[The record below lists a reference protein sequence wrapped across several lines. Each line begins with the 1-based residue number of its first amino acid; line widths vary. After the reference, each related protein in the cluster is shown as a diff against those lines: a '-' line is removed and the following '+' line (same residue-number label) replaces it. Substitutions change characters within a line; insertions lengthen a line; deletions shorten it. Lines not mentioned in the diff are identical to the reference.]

1 MSGGELAVV
10 LACVALVV
18 AVAVLGAVG
27 VGISRSLKELR
38 RLLGEIRRDLLPAV
52 RRIEEA
58 SGRVTGEVQRVGGL
72 LDVAEAVSERADSL
86 SRATYRALVE
96 PFAAVASLLRRAAPS
111 RPTAVGGGEPPPT
124 GSGDR
129 GAAAVPRAS
138 RRAPWAR
145 RLATYLLRAGYRAAA
160 ALIGAR
166 LAAAQVQQRGAA
178 ARLAA
183 AQVQQRGAAARSDRR
198 GATTRGGGDAG
209 VGAASRAAAGAGRET
224 AAGDPTGPARQ
235 LVESIRE
242 VTREISE
249 AMEEGRQ
256 ALRTARRTG
265 GRPE

>member
-86 SRATYRALVE
+86 SRATHRALVE
-96 PFAAVASLLRRAAPS
+96 PLAAAASLFRRAAPS
-111 RPTAVGGGEPPPT
+111 RPAAGDEPPPT
-124 GSGDR
+124 GSG
-129 GAAAVPRAS
+129 GGSAAEPPRPS

-145 RLATYLLRAGYRAAA
+145 RGATYLLRAGYRAVSG
-160 ALIGAR
+160 L
-166 LAAAQVQQRGAA
+166 AA

-183 AQVQQRGAAARSDRR
+183 AQVQLRCAAARLAAGEIQLRGTAARSDRR

-209 VGAASRAAAGAGRET
+209 VDAAAAAADRGT
-224 AAGDPTGPARQ
+224 AAGPPTASARQ

-242 VTREISE
+242 VTREISV
-249 AMEEGRQ
+249 ALEEGRQ